1 MALEII
7 KNTETHSEYVIL
19 FAFPLR
25 QWLHESASVL
35 RYTYMGFMVFLL
47 TSEVAKRRDGSLK
60 CTTYW
65 LRLSTDRHISQ
76 QSQSLTHYSVSSADY
91 ELKEAYQ
98 LRCPTNHM
106 HQSLTFIACR
116 LNTAKHVSG
125 MLMPIIRS
133 LSTAVAASGL
143 PLERGGST
151 NNTATTTFQR

>member
-60 CTTYW
+60 CTTY
-65 LRLSTDRHISQ
+65 
-76 QSQSLTHYSVSSADY
+76 
-91 ELKEAYQ
+91 
-98 LRCPTNHM
+98 
-106 HQSLTFIACR
+106 
-116 LNTAKHVSG
+116 
-125 MLMPIIRS
+125 
-133 LSTAVAASGL
+133 
-143 PLERGGST
+143 
-151 NNTATTTFQR
+151 